1 MAISQEQIELLKQGR
16 EELRYLE
23 NLIDQILDKNIS
35 QAEAARQLG
44 LRPMQFDHDI
54 KNNLRP
60 LVRGIPCFKKHEI
73 ANILRNIKDPYEQ
86 LIYDILDI
94 QPDSEKIYIIS
105 DELRL
110 RTDHIIQTRLSER
123 DNRVI
128 KNLYGIPNQ
137 KPMTLREAG
146 DFEHVSGTLIGIIRD
161 RAIKKLQ
168 SRDSLIYLFEGKETP
183 IINLDQIKEFTEKRQ
198 EIKQKMARI
207 QASLQNAKSEYAE
220 TLSNY
225 KKIEGIFKE
234 TQREINKLQ
243 IPIEKLNLSTRSCKA
258 LYGAKI
264 RYLYQIAKL
273 TEKDI
278 MKIPNLGKKCLTEI
292 KTVLSKYNLSLKSEK

>member
-1 MAISQEQIELLKQGR
+1 MAISQEQIELLKQGK
-16 EELRYLE
+16 EELRCLE
-23 NLIDQILDKNIS
+23 NLIDQILNNSIS

-44 LRPMQFDHDI
+44 LRPMQFDHDV
-54 KNNLRP
+54 KDNLRP

-146 DFEHVSGTLIGIIRD
+146 NLENVSGTLIGIIRD
-161 RAIKKLQ
+161 KAIGKLR
-168 SRDSLIYLFEGKETP
+168 SRDSLIYLFEGKETQ
-183 IINLDQIKEFTEKRQ
+183 IITLDQTKEFAEKQ
-198 EIKQKMARI
+198 QKIEKDIARI
-207 QASLQNAKSEYAE
+207 KALLQKANSEYAE
-220 TLSNY
+220 TLSNHQ
-225 KKIEGIFKE
+225 KLKAILAK
-234 TQREINKLQ
+234 TQRETDRLR
-243 IPIEKLNLSTRSCKA
+243 IPIENLNLSTRTYKSVRGK
-258 LYGAKI
+258 GI
-264 RYLYQIAKL
+264 EYLYQIAKL
-273 TEKDI
+273 TEREI
-278 MKIPNLGKKCLTEI
+278 MAIPNFGKKCLTEI
-292 KTVLSKYNLSLKSEK
+292 KTVLSKYGLSLRPEK